1 MTTDEILGAPWIDT
15 AYGARS
21 TTGPGL
27 IALAQLL
34 RDDDTT
40 PPALRELARRF
51 LESGLYR
58 EDRPRARATDPA
70 TSRDAAE
77 KVKARGP
84 ARPGGAVHRLLRV
97 YARPE
102 GARAGA
108 YLIPPHGMTSR
119 EVETRTGIKAAH
131 KRTSELLQDGLLEV
145 VVLTW
150 PRREDGD
157 LAGQDGPLVR
167 NGGRVL
173 RITDAG
179 RTELARLDAAA
190 SGRA

>member
-1 MTTDEILGAPWIDT
+1 VTADEYVGTWT
-15 AYGARS
+15 AIAWQSRS

-34 RDDDTT
+34 RNDRTT

-84 ARPGGAVHRLLRV
+84 ARPGGAVHRLLRA
-97 YARPE
+97 YSD
-102 GARAGA
+102 RAF
-108 YLIPPHGMTSR
+108 LIRRGHAQQPLGMTSR
-119 EVETRTGIKAAH
+119 EVETVAGVRAAH

-145 VVLTW
+145 VQI
-150 PRREDGD
+150 PASIDGNPD
-157 LAGQDGPLVR
+157 VDVVR
-167 NGGRVL
+167 DGGRVL

-179 RTELARLDAAA
+179 RTELARLDAVQAA
-190 SGRA
+190 RA